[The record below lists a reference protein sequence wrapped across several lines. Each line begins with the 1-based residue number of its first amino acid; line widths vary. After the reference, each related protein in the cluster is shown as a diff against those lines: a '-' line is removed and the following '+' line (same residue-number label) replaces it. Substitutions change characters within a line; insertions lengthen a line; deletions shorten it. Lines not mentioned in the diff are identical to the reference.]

1 MFQINLKRSCVRQ
14 IFNYFCRKEGLM
26 PKQIDE
32 HGSKIELVRIQL
44 RITRGQ
50 QIKLHD
56 LADRMKKPVSELI
69 RNMVDQGLKIRE
81 EYITAGS

>member
-1 MFQINLKRSCVRQ
+1 
-14 IFNYFCRKEGLM
+14 M
-26 PKQIDE
+26 PRQIDE
-32 HGSKIELVRIQL
+32 HGSKIELIRTQV

-50 QIKLHD
+50 QIKLQG
-56 LADRMKKPVSELI
+56 LSRKTKKPVSELI